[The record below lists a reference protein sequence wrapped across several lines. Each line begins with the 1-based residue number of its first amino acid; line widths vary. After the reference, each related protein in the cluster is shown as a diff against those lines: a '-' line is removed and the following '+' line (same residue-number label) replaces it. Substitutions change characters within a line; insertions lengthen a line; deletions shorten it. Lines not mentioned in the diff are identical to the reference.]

1 MTESSPD
8 PVFPPVTMH
17 AVRPND
23 PVVARVHSSTPATSR
38 RAAGIVRHVEV
49 DVSGTPLEGAF
60 RAGQSFGVVPP
71 GQTANGK
78 PHGVRL
84 YSIASPTR
92 GEDGAGK
99 ILSTTT
105 KRVISEFSDDED
117 VDRHELF
124 LGVCSNH
131 LCDLRPGDEV
141 LVAGPNGKGFLLPEA
156 PEQHNYIFLATGT
169 GIAPFRGFLK
179 ELLEGESPCPS
190 KILLMLGVPWE
201 TDLLYREELEALAQK
216 HDNLELRWAIS
227 RENHHPDRGPYVH
240 DRLEREWSELE
251 SRFTDPKAMVYACGL
266 AGMQVGVFRLLAQHG
281 LTEQFLKIRDEE
293 TAAMDPTEW
302 DGARIKR
309 FVRPGARTK
318 LEVY

>member
-1 MTESSPD
+1 M
-8 PVFPPVTMH
+8 
-17 AVRPND
+17 
-23 PVVARVHSSTPATSR
+23 
-38 RAAGIVRHVEV
+38 
-49 DVSGTPLEGAF
+49 
-60 RAGQSFGVVPP
+60 
-71 GQTANGK
+71 
-78 PHGVRL
+78 
-84 YSIASPTR
+84 
-92 GEDGAGK
+92 
-99 ILSTTT
+99 
-105 KRVISEFSDDED
+105 ISEFSDDED

-266 AGMQVGVFRLLAQHG
+266 AGMQVGVFRLLAQRG